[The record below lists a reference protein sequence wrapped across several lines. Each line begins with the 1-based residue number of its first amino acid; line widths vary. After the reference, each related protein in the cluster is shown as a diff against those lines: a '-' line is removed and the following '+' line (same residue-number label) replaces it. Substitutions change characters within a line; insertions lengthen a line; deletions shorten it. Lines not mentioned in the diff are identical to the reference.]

1 MNRIK
6 VPINVKLIGHWVCS
20 IGLCGC
26 MRSLEPPRPVPVQSS
41 TWDWDVGVRL
51 TGDHSPGPFP
61 SQACRRRK
69 DSGRV
74 ISKLEGIQKR
84 RSGKPRDIRC
94 YRELLSEAGPARAPG
109 LELGEDA
116 VERFRISFSLFW

>member
-1 MNRIK
+1 
-6 VPINVKLIGHWVCS
+6 
-20 IGLCGC
+20 

-116 VERFRISFSLFW
+116 VERFRISFSLFL